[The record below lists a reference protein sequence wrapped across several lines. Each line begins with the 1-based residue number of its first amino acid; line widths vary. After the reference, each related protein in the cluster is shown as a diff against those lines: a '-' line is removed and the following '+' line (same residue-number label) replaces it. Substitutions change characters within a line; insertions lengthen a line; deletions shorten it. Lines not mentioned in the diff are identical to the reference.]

1 MNISPGVILWMSR
14 LLAIL
19 SERVRGLVLPWVFL
33 GITAGAAKTS
43 YLASIYQI
51 PSVALAF
58 FLGILAHKIGAKS
71 SYVAATLL
79 SIAVLL
85 FIYMLYL
92 THGLSFP
99 RLAALSL
106 ALGIGECIQRI
117 SLNTFIVG
125 LSQAVNLTRYYSMAE
140 VADAVSTF
148 VGPILGGLIIVTGT
162 RNGLLADS
170 VLLFLS
176 LVFFARIPKNN
187 IGYQEDE
194 RRIDLRDILKNIKQL
209 ASATSMPL
217 LLFVS
222 LLLNIQGGT
231 LILLIV
237 IIGRAFLH
245 LNSVAVA
252 TSISAAGAGAVFG
265 SAFSG
270 WTQKRK
276 PVWVALYTFLPGL
289 IGSGL
294 LIATV
299 LTRSRYLLPLS
310 CFLIDLSSSI
320 AFVLVLVWNA
330 ELSKQIRAKSV
341 VTGIRATLSGASVIL
356 GTLAL
361 CSSAAFSRL
370 IISAVTY
377 FILFL
382 TLLLVVARTR
392 HPSPWD
398 LNFQSNDQRQ
408 ENRTLMASP

>member
-140 VADAVSTF
+140 VSNFGRVDYCDGHTKRLARRFSTS
-148 VGPILGGLIIVTGT
+148 VPVP
-162 RNGLLADS
+162 GLLCTHPKEQYRLSRRRKAD
-170 VLLFLS
+170 
-176 LVFFARIPKNN
+176 
-187 IGYQEDE
+187 
-194 RRIDLRDILKNIKQL
+194 
-209 ASATSMPL
+209 
-217 LLFVS
+217 
-222 LLLNIQGGT
+222 
-231 LILLIV
+231 
-237 IIGRAFLH
+237 
-245 LNSVAVA
+245 
-252 TSISAAGAGAVFG
+252 
-265 SAFSG
+265 
-270 WTQKRK
+270 
-276 PVWVALYTFLPGL
+276 
-289 IGSGL
+289 
-294 LIATV
+294 
-299 LTRSRYLLPLS
+299 
-310 CFLIDLSSSI
+310 
-320 AFVLVLVWNA
+320 
-330 ELSKQIRAKSV
+330 
-341 VTGIRATLSGASVIL
+341 
-356 GTLAL
+356 
-361 CSSAAFSRL
+361 
-370 IISAVTY
+370 
-377 FILFL
+377 
-382 TLLLVVARTR
+382 
-392 HPSPWD
+392 
-398 LNFQSNDQRQ
+398 
-408 ENRTLMASP
+408 